1 MKKLTVE
8 NQELINKLEA
18 LGFETSSRSEL
29 LAHMLRTGLQPSD
42 PAFQAYHKEYQ
53 EYFVQY
59 ETAKAEFERQ
69 YVMPLLK
76 DGQRAN
82 WNLDYA
88 ARELAIQG
96 VD

>member
-1 MKKLTVE
+1 VKKITID

-18 LGFETSSRSEL
+18 LGFETGSRSEL
-29 LAHMLRTGLQPSD
+29 LAYMLRTGVLTGD

-53 EYFVQY
+53 EFYIQY

-76 DGQRAN
+76 DGQKVS
-82 WNLDYA
+82 WNLDYS
-88 ARELAIQG
+88 ARELTIQG
-96 VD
+96 ID